1 MPSISALFLHRSGL
15 EASRVYNIEV
25 GSTIRLVALGG
36 LNCRYYIDV
45 WIIIL

>member
-36 LNCRYYIDV
+36 GLIV
-45 WIIIL
+45 GIILTCG